1 MKVIQVNNQVQLGGA
16 ETVVHQL
23 RLGLISLGHLAS
35 FCISLPT
42 RLKMNSYQEKLVLR
56 AAFSDAWSPAI
67 RKRRKQGFGALV
79 TDWLKRSSVR
89 DLKHSIL
96 GNPNSALYDLLAIE
110 QVEKVIEADSYQTWL
125 LLVLGIWLEKQRELG
140 TQQRFR
146 TVASRN

>member
-1 MKVIQVNNQVQLGGA
+1 
-16 ETVVHQL
+16 
-23 RLGLISLGHLAS
+23 
-35 FCISLPT
+35 
-42 RLKMNSYQEKLVLR
+42 MNSYQEKLVLR

-67 RKRRKQGFGALV
+67 RKRRKQGFGAPV
-79 TDWLKRSSVR
+79 SDWLKRSSVR

-146 TVASRN
+146 TSEHTSSYGSAEY